1 MHPTYRTLALI
12 VAAALFM
19 ENLDGTIIATA
30 LPTIAH
36 EFGVA
41 PLSLNLTITAYLL
54 SLSIFIPISGW
65 AADRFGARR
74 VFSGAIVVFM
84 AGSIACAAANSPETL
99 VLARILQGMGG
110 AMMVPVGR
118 LVILRAV
125 PKGELIKALTW
136 LTIPALLGPVV
147 GPPLGG
153 FIVTFHDWRWIFL
166 INIPVGLIGLYF
178 AHRHIPPIRAEGVA
192 KLDGIGFMLT
202 ACGLAALVFTFEAVG
217 RSALAPLTLVFIA
230 LFGAVALLAY
240 AFHARRHPAPL
251 INLTLLKVKTY
262 RTAILGGSLF
272 RIGIGALP
280 VLLPLLLQLGF
291 GLSAFASGLITFAS
305 AAGAL
310 VMKGAT
316 QFVLRAFGFR
326 RVLIVNGILSGLIMM
341 GYALFQ
347 PGLPHAIIF
356 VALLFGGMLRSL
368 QFTALNALSYADIG
382 DQAMSSASTFSAMMQ
397 QLSLSLGAG
406 TAAFTLHMTL
416 TMSGNGTLQAAD
428 FQPAYLMVGGL
439 VILSALLFLT
449 LARNAGANVSG
460 NQRGAEKPAEAG
472 AKMAAAA
479 IDGKAR

>member
-1 MHPTYRTLALI
+1 MHPSYRTLALI

-30 LPTIAH
+30 LPAIARD
-36 EFGVA
+36 FGVA
-41 PLSLNLTITAYLL
+41 PLSLNLAITAYLL
-54 SLSIFIPISGW
+54 SLCIFIPISGW

-84 AGSIACAAANSPETL
+84 AGSVACAAANGPETL
-99 VLARILQGMGG
+99 VMARILQGMGG

-136 LTIPALLGPVV
+136 LTIPALLGPVM
-147 GPPLGG
+147 GPPIGG

-166 INIPVGLIGLYF
+166 INIPVGILGLF
-178 AHRHIPPIRAEGVA
+178 LAHGYIPHIRAEGVA

-217 RSALAPLTLVFIA
+217 RSSLAPLTLVFIA
-230 LFGAVALLAY
+230 LFGVAALLGY

-251 INLTLLKVKTY
+251 VNLTLLKVSTY
-262 RTAILGGSLF
+262 RLAILGGSLF

-280 VLLPLLLQLGF
+280 ILLPLLLQLGF
-291 GLSAFASGLITFAS
+291 GMSAFASGLITFAS

-316 QFVLRAFGFR
+316 QLVLKAFGFR
-326 RVLIVNGILSGLIMM
+326 RVLIVNGILSGVIMM

-347 PGLPHAIIF
+347 PGLPQTIIF
-356 VALLFGGMLRSL
+356 TALLFGGMLRSL

-382 DQAMSSASTFSAMMQ
+382 DSAMSSASTFSAMMQ
-397 QLSLSLGAG
+397 QLALSLGAG

-416 TMSGNGTLQAAD
+416 ATRGHAGLQAGD
-428 FQPAYLMVGGL
+428 FQPAYLIVGGL
-439 VILSALLFLT
+439 VILSALMFLR
-449 LARNAGANVSG
+449 LPRAAGANVSG
-460 NQRGAEKPAEAG
+460 NLSATPKAEVTVQAG
-472 AKMAAAA
+472 TV